1 MGTSLSRQN
10 AAVEE
15 ADVTLNHPY
24 KYPPR
29 TGNYRHLDV
38 PITFRTMGNYGP
50 HCIRCDRARCCLA
63 HKWNGM
69 DLNWIVCQNI
79 LIIRISGTYF
89 GTHFIMGGERFDT
102 PQPEAYLFGENG
114 DLNFLGSRPTAVSV
128 CVSHFRCSQANWV
141 WMWNTSFTWNLFRFI
156 LLIISVSISATT
168 SEWTNQNTQEF
179 D

>member
-29 TGNYRHLDV
+29 TGNYGHSNCQLNLDWTLKLHICCGVAVV
-38 PITFRTMGNYGP
+38 PILMVAT
-50 HCIRCDRARCCLA
+50 
-63 HKWNGM
+63 NGI
-69 DLNWIVCQNI
+69 DALRDELICRWSCVKILQSISFVFFCVCA
-79 LIIRISGTYF
+79 GTYF

-114 DLNFLGSRPTAVSV
+114 DLNFLGSRPTAVG
-128 CVSHFRCSQANWV
+128 VSLMLTFFLH
-141 WMWNTSFTWNLFRFI
+141 TK
-156 LLIISVSISATT
+156 
-168 SEWTNQNTQEF
+168 E
-179 D
+179 